1 MLTSPHLLKIWGP
14 GLVLLFITTYIII
27 LGIHI
32 AGPSNSPSSQ
42 CLDILHSTHLSF
54 HAAVTT
60 SKQSPLHGSPL
71 CLASTSALSCSL
83 ILVLPFLPFSHLTG
97 IWNSWSFPLFIVHH
111 GPHVFTLPL
120 AWLRVHSTTHLP
132 KSFVNTLNL
141 LAPLWLHYIYWGGKR
156 SITIHISSA
165 FTRTL
170 KQLNQELANYSP
182 WTKGGPRPVFIVL
195 LEYRHNHSLTYYL
208 FLFSHHH
215 GRVNSVT
222 ETVWFTE
229 PEMLY
234 YLSLYRR
241 NCLMLC
247 QTSNSQ

>member
-141 LAPLWLHYIYWGGKR
+141 LAPLWLHYIYWGGKKIYYYPYIFCLHTHPEAAQPGVGKLQSLDQR
-156 SITIHISSA
+156 WTTPCFYSFIGIQTQS
-165 FTRTL
+165 FTYVLSVSVFTP
-170 KQLNQELANYSP
+170 P
-182 WTKGGPRPVFIVL
+182 WQ
-195 LEYRHNHSLTYYL
+195 S
-208 FLFSHHH
+208 
-215 GRVNSVT
+215 
-222 ETVWFTE
+222 
-229 PEMLY
+229 
-234 YLSLYRR
+234 
-241 NCLMLC
+241 
-247 QTSNSQ
+247 